1 MKRTAFIA
9 SLALHSSLLA
19 LIGGATLHERTDT
32 AIDVSVHG
40 WPANPDPATELIAPD
55 SCTPGEF
62 STHIQEVP
70 RQEWSGGASVKI
82 PTPQFQPLAS
92 LTSAVTL
99 TAPLAPLL
107 ATLPSFAPEATAT
120 RTARKPSGKSGSARA
135 SDAARAGLPDTP
147 PRYASC
153 PPPAYPAQARKEHLS
168 GTVLLRVEIDDHG
181 RPLVIALHQTS
192 GHAILDAAALRT
204 VRTWRFDPARRDGS
218 PVNARLEIPI
228 RFALF

>member
-9 SLALHSSLLA
+9 SLALHSGLLA
-19 LIGGATLHERTDT
+19 LLGGATLHERTDA
-32 AIDVSVHG
+32 AIDASVHG
-40 WPANPDPATELIAPD
+40 WSANPDPAAELIAPD

-62 STHIQEVP
+62 SAHIQEVP
-70 RQEWSGGASVKI
+70 RQERTGGASVKI

-92 LTSAVTL
+92 LTSPVAL
-99 TAPLAPLL
+99 TAPLAPSL
-107 ATLPSFAPEATAT
+107 ATLPSFASEATAT

-135 SDAARAGLPDTP
+135 GQADAP

-168 GTVLLRVEIDDHG
+168 GTVVLRAEIDDRG
-181 RPLVIALHQTS
+181 RPLTVALHQTS

-204 VRTWRFDPARRDGS
+204 VRAWRFDPARRDGS
-218 PVNARLEIPI
+218 PVSARLEIPI